1 MSWLARSLR
10 HPWLHRI
17 FAVGLGGIFLY
28 AAHDKVLDP
37 RPLVTIIWGY
47 RLVPPALTNLIAI
60 YMPWM
65 ELLVGL
71 GLLTGLGRRA
81 AAGWATVLLTVFT
94 TALVINAIRGIN
106 VACGCFSTSAQ
117 DVQNAWLLALRDL
130 PMLAAA
136 VVLTFFPPRRWSSPQ
151 PAAPRSSPAP
161 DAE

>member
-1 MSWLARSLR
+1 MSRIA
-10 HPWLHRI
+10 HFFENPWLHRI
-17 FAVGLGGIFLY
+17 LAVALGAIFLY
-28 AAHDKVLDP
+28 AAHDKLLDP

-47 RLVPPALTNLIAI
+47 RLVPPQLTNLIAI

-71 GLLTGLGRRA
+71 GLLTGVGRRA
-81 AAGWATVLLTVFT
+81 AAGWATVLLVFFT
-94 TALVINAIRGIN
+94 TALLINAVRGIN

-136 VVLTFFPPRRWSSPQ
+136 MVLTFCRPRRWPPPRSG
-151 PAAPRSSPAP
+151 APRSSPSP
-161 DAE
+161 VSG